1 MPGLEVTTGK
11 IRFRVKDPGL
21 FREGSFRTKSVGD
34 GISIIMGKLRS
45 GGDSMVAQSYLFD
58 RKTWDREK
66 AKKWIQS
73 HVKKEWKIEDINKED
88 IGLVDDDALYSLR
101 NRLKQMHVS
110 EFYEKAELVIKEMDD
125 RKLSRWNSVIDS
137 VVKERVEKRK
147 IDETKKVE
155 VPLESIEKVEQP
167 AVPLVEWSDYEDE
180 YHIVLYV
187 EGQRAQKI
195 NEYCQWISVAE
206 LSGVYYLY
214 SEKMARF
221 VGMIFYK
228 RYGWT
233 LQNAQSAMTELLG
246 QKYYSTV
253 GLDGKINPDIVEKKD
268 FNKELEEGN
277 LTIVS
282 FSKVD
287 EEERIVTGIVYLPD
301 EVDSHGDFMKES
313 TIRKMMITWML
324 HYQTY
329 KLQHSDKVS
338 KAQVVECFL
347 APVTY
352 ASGTTVITKGAW
364 LLSSKVNDDKVWDGV
379 KSGKITGY
387 SIGGWGKRVEM

>member
-11 IRFRVKDPGL
+11 IRFRVKDPSL

-34 GISIIMGKLRS
+34 NISIIMGKLKS

-73 HVKKEWKIEDINKED
+73 NIKKDLRVEEITKEEVELASD
-88 IGLVDDDALYSLR
+88 EVLYSLR
-101 NRLKQMHVS
+101 NRFKQM
-110 EFYEKAELVIKEMDD
+110 FIPDFFDKAETVLTEMDE
-125 RKLSRWNSVIDS
+125 RKLAHWKSKIDS
-137 VVKERVEKRK
+137 VVKERIEKRK
-147 IDETKKVE
+147 EE
-155 VPLESIEKVEQP
+155 VKKVEQP
-167 AVPLVEWSDYEDE
+167 SAPLVEWLDYEDD
-180 YHIVLYV
+180 YTIVLYV
-187 EGQRAQKI
+187 EGQRTQKI
-195 NEYCQWISVAE
+195 TEHCQWISIAD
-206 LSGVYYLY
+206 LRGAYYLY

-233 LQNAQSAMTELLG
+233 AQTAQNAMTELLG
-246 QKYYSTV
+246 QKYYSNV
-253 GLDGKINPDIVEKKD
+253 GLDGKINPDTIEKKD
-268 FNKELEEGN
+268 FSKELEEGN
-277 LTIVS
+277 LTVLS

-301 EVDSHGDFMKES
+301 EVDSHGDYMKES
-313 TIRKMMITWML
+313 TIRKMMVDWML

-329 KLQHSDKVS
+329 KLQHSDKISPS
-338 KAQVVECFL
+338 KAQVVESFQ

-352 ASGTTVITKGAW
+352 ASGTSIITKGAW
-364 LLSSKVNDDKVWDGV
+364 LLSSKINDDEIWEGI

-387 SIGGWGKRVEM
+387 SIGGYGKKVKM